1 MNLPEGLNNQKK
13 IKPVIVIVG
22 PTAIGKTA
30 LSLQLA
36 HAYNAEIISADSRQI
51 YKYMNIGTAKPTI
64 QEMDGI
70 PHHFID
76 ILEPG
81 SDFSS
86 GSFGKQARNK
96 IIHLREKGKNIIV
109 VGGSGLYIKALLF
122 GMISFDKKDENIR
135 AELLN
140 RLKQEGL
147 PKLYAELKEL
157 DPELAKRFS
166 VKDTQRILRGL
177 EVFLISGKK
186 LSELQKEEE
195 IPAPFNFVQ
204 FGLDMDRAKLYE
216 RINMRVDVMLEDGLV
231 DEVKTLLAKGFDKT
245 NALNA
250 VGYKEV
256 IDYLSGECNFD
267 RMSEL
272 IKQNTRR
279 FAKRQLTW
287 FRKDKTINW
296 QSMQACTPIFNKIA
310 DLIQNS

>member
-1 MNLPEGLNNQKK
+1 MPDGLNNQKK
-13 IKPVIVIVG
+13 IRPVIVIVG

-30 LSLQLA
+30 LSIQLA
-36 HAYNAEIISADSRQI
+36 HVYDAEIVSADSRQI
-51 YKYMNIGTAKPTI
+51 YKYMDIGTAKPTL
-64 QEMDGI
+64 QDMDEI
-70 PHHFID
+70 PHHFLD

-86 GSFGKQARNK
+86 GTYGKQAREK
-96 IIHLREKGKNIIV
+96 IISLQKKDKNVIV

-122 GMISFDKKDENIR
+122 GMISFDKKDDSIR
-135 AELLN
+135 TELVN
-140 RLKQEGL
+140 RLSKEGL
-147 PKLYAELKEL
+147 PKLYAELQKV
-157 DPELAKRFS
+157 DPELANRFS

-177 EVFLISGKK
+177 EVFLISGKR

-195 IPAPFNFVQ
+195 IPAPFKFVQ
-204 FGLDMDRAKLYE
+204 IGLEMDRAKLYE
-216 RINMRVDVMLEDGLV
+216 RINKRVDIMLEAGLV

-256 IDYLSGECNFD
+256 IDYLSGECDFD

-287 FRKDKTINW
+287 FRKDKSINW
-296 QSMQACTPIFNKIA
+296 QSMQVGTPIFNKIA